1 MAPIKVPKDD
11 PNEYVNRKS
20 FHSIIL
26 RGVADANGKF
36 LHVSIGYTG
45 SINDACVLQMS
56 ALLTATENNDIL
68 YSPMRRIGGTEV
80 KLLLVAD
87 PAYKLTTW
95 CMKPFPQTRALT
107 DSQRDFNK
115 SLSSAAIVY

>member
-1 MAPIKVPKDD
+1 MPKDD

-26 RGVADANGKF
+26 QVADGNGKF
-36 LHVSIGYTG
+36 LHVSVGYAG
-45 SINDACVLQMS
+45 SIYDARVLRMS
-56 ALLTATENNDIL
+56 TFLTAIEKNDIF

-80 KLLLVAD
+80 KLLLVGD

-115 SLSSAAIVY
+115 SLSSAVIVY